1 MGVPLEKVY
10 DAFLTKMLEDEW
22 LNWTQEEV
30 EQDFRSILAS
40 AIVYFKFPRHPL
52 KIDEDSNSFS
62 DNLDDREI
70 EILATYMKVEWL
82 NRTILTWEN
91 VKPLYVERDFSQ
103 ANLIDKLKALL
114 EREEKKAYRLQ
125 SIYYRSIEDKPFK
138 YRTLAGDEYV

>member
-40 AIVYFKFPRHPL
+40 AIVYFKFPRHSL

-62 DNLDDREI
+62 DNLDAREI

>member
-40 AIVYFKFPRHPL
+40 AIVYFKFPRHSL

-70 EILATYMKVEWL
+70 EILATYMKDEWL

>member
-40 AIVYFKFPRHPL
+40 AIVYFKFPRHSL

-125 SIYYRSIEDKPFK
+125 SIYYRSIGDKPFK
-138 YRTLAGDEYV
+138 YRTLAGDDYV

>member
-30 EQDFRSILAS
+30 EQDLRSILAS
-40 AIVYFKFPRHPL
+40 AIVYFKFPRHSL

>member
-40 AIVYFKFPRHPL
+40 AIVYFKFPRHSL

-91 VKPLYVERDFSQ
+91 VKPLYAERDFSQ

-114 EREEKKAYRLQ
+114 ESEEKKAYRLQ